1 MNSRPLIW
9 IGMFIG
15 STAGGFVPMLWGD
28 SMLSISS
35 IIFSTIGGVAGI
47 ILGFKLSH

>member
-15 STAGGFVPMLWGD
+15 STVGGFVPMLWGD